1 MRRGFTLIEIL
12 IVIVIVSL
20 LAALL
25 LPATGCGCGC
35 GEGYSEGDRTGVV
48 VKLSRKGIW
57 DSTKSWEAEMNMGGI
72 STDDQGNF
80 GANVW
85 KFTIE
90 DNAVLEKIREAQ
102 KTQKKVTVHYTQWRV
117 APRTRSETG
126 YFATEVTFHEPPK
139 IEPPFSK
146 EPKK

>member
-1 MRRGFTLIEIL
+1 MRRGITLIEVIIIL
-12 IVIVIVSL
+12 VIVFI

-25 LPATGCGCGC
+25 SPLIGSCGGC

-57 DSTKSWEAEMNMGGI
+57 DSTKSWEAEMNMGGV
-72 STDDQGNF
+72 SVDDQGSAV
-80 GANVW
+80 ANVW

-90 DNAVLEKIREAQ
+90 DEAILKKVQEAQ
-102 KTQKKVTVHYTQWRV
+102 RTQKKVTIHYTQWRV
-117 APRTRSETG
+117 KPSTRSETG
-126 YFATEVTFHEPPK
+126 YFATEVIFHDPPK